1 MDTSYIVSEDDG
13 TLNISIRLTAGGIER
28 AFPST
33 VEVEF
38 SITDLTTEGE
48 DATNY
53 SLSSIKTVT
62 INDMTSKPRKS
73 TLYSKCLYFSHYRF

>member
-1 MDTSYIVSEDDG
+1 MDTRYIVSEDDD

-53 SLSSIKTVT
+53 SLSFITTVT
-62 INDMTSKPRKS
+62 IN
-73 TLYSKCLYFSHYRF
+73 